1 MVPEIATVLAGLAAR
16 VPANVE
22 PSDME
27 TKKVATVV
35 PVGELS
41 GSEAAVVTNV
51 IPVGVGREFES
62 VTLIIKVAEPLNRWF
77 MPTAWTR
84 TG

>member
-51 IPVGVGREFES
+51 IPVGVGS